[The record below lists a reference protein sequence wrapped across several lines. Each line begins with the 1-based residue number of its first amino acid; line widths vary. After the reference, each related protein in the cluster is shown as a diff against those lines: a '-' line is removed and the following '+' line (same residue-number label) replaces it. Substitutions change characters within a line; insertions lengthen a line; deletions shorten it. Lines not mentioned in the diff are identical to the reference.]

1 MPMRRRQ
8 WSSQEKFSIILEGL
22 KGDAEIGSLC
32 ARHKISPAQYY
43 RWREQFMEYGHC
55 AFDLPRHS
63 LEESRLREDNR
74 RLKLLLEKVR
84 TGLQRID
91 IETGP
96 QQPPRKT
103 KKVT

>member
-1 MPMRRRQ
+1 MRRRQ
-8 WSSQEKFSIILEGL
+8 WSSREKFDIILEGL
-22 KGDAEIGSLC
+22 KGEAEIGTLC
-32 ARHKISPAQYY
+32 ARHKISPAQYS
-43 RWREQFMEYGHC
+43 RWREQFMQHGHC

-63 LEESRLREDNR
+63 REEERLREDNR

-84 TGLQRID
+84 TGLERID

-96 QQPPRKT
+96 PKTPRKT